1 MAAIDFTYQYGFF
14 SKVAVN
20 SNGRPGLSLATFSA
34 DATQPYFFDGRAR
47 APRELGMMMYA
58 LSEVVRTHYFKP
70 MPTLLDPVLTSHED
84 LLRLEGFS
92 GCCGVYARIDLPAES
107 FDSTRQ
113 GRGTTN
119 VDFNQPMRNALLRL
133 RDGEDV
139 DFAVGKDEVALS
151 RGGDRVV
158 EKKVKLP
165 LRWIKSFSEVQS
177 YQKRLKLKFEVPAA
191 EALRFSRSLPKS
203 SRPKQV
209 SYAVQTGRNLRLSMR
224 PQRGAVKFTGTHR
237 VKAIESL
244 LPLAQ
249 KLRVWASKDEGTSA
263 WEVVLS
269 SGSFLLVLS
278 PEVHRG
284 FSGEGQLLEELARAP
299 EESVI
304 AQIRAQ
310 LAWGAH
316 ISTDDVSKK
325 LGMETRV
332 VEDAIAVLSTRGLAG
347 YDAISENYFHR
358 ELPFDLSKVEAMQP
372 RLKGARRLVDEK
384 GVQTNGGGVFLVR
397 GTGTTHQVKLDDDG
411 KGQCTCPWYSKHQGN
426 RGPCK
431 HILAAQITQETVA

>member
-14 SKVAVN
+14 SKVAAN

-47 APRELGMMMYA
+47 APRELGMMMYT

-203 SRPKQV
+203 SGPKQV

-332 VEDAIAVLSTRGLAG
+332 VEDVIAVLSTRGLAG

-384 GVQTNGGGVFLVR
+384 GVQINGGGVFLVR
-397 GTGTTHQVKLDDDG
+397 GTGTIHQVKLDDDG

-431 HILAAQITQETVA
+431 HILAAQITQETDA